1 MSVQV
6 AELLVQV
13 AELVDELF
21 GLVQSLPDVN
31 QLCIEGIAFPTLV
44 VAGTDGFAGGS
55 PIILRLLLDEVE
67 QPVVVPPD
75 VGGPATGVQG
85 GTQ

>member
-1 MSVQV
+1 MQV

-21 GLVQSLPDVN
+21 GLVQSLLDAS
-31 QLCIEGIAFPTLV
+31 QLCIEGIVLLTLV
-44 VAGTDGFAGGS
+44 VTGADGFAGAS

-67 QPVVVPPD
+67 QPVVVSPG
-75 VGGPATGVQG
+75 VGGSATGVQG